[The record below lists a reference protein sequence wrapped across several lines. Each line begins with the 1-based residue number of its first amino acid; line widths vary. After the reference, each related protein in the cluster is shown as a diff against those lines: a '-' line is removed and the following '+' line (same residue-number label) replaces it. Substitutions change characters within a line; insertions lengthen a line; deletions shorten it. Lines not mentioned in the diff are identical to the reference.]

1 MKGITPV
8 IATILLLLITI
19 SMVGFAFVWF
29 SGMLSNVAT
38 TSENATNQQMIQM
51 NQKIAIES
59 AKSGNIAV
67 RNVGTYNINYTALS
81 LYISGGVKSVGIGYA
96 GLGGTDCNWSTAALL
111 SPNGILVANCTC
123 VPGNSIKV
131 TAPGGSD
138 TDTCIS

>member
-51 NQKIAIES
+51 NQKINIES
-59 AKSGNIAV
+59 AKSGNITV
-67 RNVGTYNINYTALS
+67 RNVGTYSITNTS
-81 LYISGGVKSVGIGYA
+81 LFVYKNGVYQ
-96 GLGGTDCNWSTAALL
+96 
-111 SPNGILVANCTC
+111 ANCTWKTLSVAPQATITVAAVC
-123 VPGNSIKV
+123 SCNAGDEIKV
-131 TAPGGSD
+131 SAPGGYDVDS
-138 TDTCIS
+138 CIAS